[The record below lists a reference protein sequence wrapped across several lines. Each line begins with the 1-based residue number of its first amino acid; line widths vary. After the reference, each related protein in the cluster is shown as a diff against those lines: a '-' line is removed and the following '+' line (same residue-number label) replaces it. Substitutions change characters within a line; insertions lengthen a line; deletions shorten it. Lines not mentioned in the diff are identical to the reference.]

1 MMMNQHVSRY
11 ESERYSGPMKNA
23 FGPFLEDAIGVYL
36 QPELA
41 HHPDFH
47 DGWGAVRPR
56 QICLDEDRPR
66 PRKRIVVTREDH
78 SRLQDAVAK
87 PSNPMEREVARVL
100 SRMLSEAQVVC
111 PTCVSPHIVT
121 MNSTV
126 VCEDLETGARYMLRL
141 VYPNEQGKS
150 EMDVSVLQP
159 LGSVLLGRR
168 VGEQPPAPW
177 SSGRSRF
184 SVRTVPYQPEAAG
197 DMHL

>member
-1 MMMNQHVSRY
+1 MMNQYVSSH
-11 ESERYSGPMKNA
+11 ESERNFATMKEY
-23 FGPFLEDAIGVYL
+23 GPFLEDALGVHL

-47 DGWGAVRPR
+47 DGWGPVRPR

-66 PRKRIVVTREDH
+66 PRQRIVVTREDH

-87 PSNPMEREVARVL
+87 ASSPLEREVARVL
-100 SRMLSEAQVVC
+100 SRMLSDAQVVC
-111 PTCVSPHIVT
+111 PNCVSPHIVT

-126 VCEDLETGARYMLRL
+126 VCEDLATGARYLLRL

-168 VGEQPPAPW
+168 VGEQAPAPW
-177 SSGRSRF
+177 PSSGRGRL